1 MEFEEM
7 KKIWDSQNNKPMY
20 VIDEKSLHDVVKRKI
35 NAMARKVN
43 LFDYGMIAITMFVG
57 VFMIID
63 GIKSNYQW
71 TDFLTAVAAFGITI
85 YVVINRSRRRKLE
98 LKFGQSLV
106 DGLDNAIVKIDYLI
120 KQGKTFVFWYVI
132 PFALV
137 TVISMASKPNS
148 IWSWLLIIAAFTF
161 ASWLGT
167 WEVRKFH
174 IPKKRSLEG
183 LRKTL
188 TQDLEDQV

>member
-20 VIDEKSLHDVVKRKI
+20 IIDEKSLHNVIHRKI

-43 LFDYGMIAITMFVG
+43 LFDYGMITITLFVG

-85 YVVINRSRRRKLE
+85 YILINRSRRRKLE
-98 LKFGQSLV
+98 IQFEYSLL
-106 DGLDNAIVKIDYLI
+106 DGLNNAILHIDYLI
-120 KQGKTFVFWYVI
+120 KQGKTFILWYVL

-137 TVISMASKPNS
+137 TSIGMASKPTSLWNWILITAAFIFS
-148 IWSWLLIIAAFTF
+148 SWLA
-161 ASWLGT
+161 T

-174 IPKKRSLEG
+174 LPKKRSLEG

-188 TQDLEDQV
+188 TQDLNEQD